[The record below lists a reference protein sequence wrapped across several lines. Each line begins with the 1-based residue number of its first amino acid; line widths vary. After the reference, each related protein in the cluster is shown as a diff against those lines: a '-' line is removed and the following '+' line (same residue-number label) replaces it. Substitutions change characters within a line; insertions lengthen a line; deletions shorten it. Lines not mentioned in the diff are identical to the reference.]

1 MKKLILL
8 AAALLPI
15 AAQASTVSLS
25 TTRNGAGLFLADG
38 VTVAGTG
45 NLIRVGSISN
55 LADPIGTFVEFGAGS
70 TRTIVSTT
78 SKITGSVTTSLPE
91 ANHTQFNGRTIYIW
105 AYNSGAALT
114 ASQQAIFASTKVF
127 PNNDVSGVGDD
138 VPVVSATDFTSV
150 VEIPGFIPGRIIA
163 GDATHTPKFVL
174 GAVVPEP
181 TTTTFSG
188 LVALAFM
195 ARRKRA

>member
-8 AAALLPI
+8 AAALLPL

-25 TTRNGAGLFLADG
+25 TTRTGAGLFLADG
-38 VTVAGTG
+38 ATVAGT
-45 NLIRVGSISN
+45 NMLIRVGMISN
-55 LADPIGTFVEFGAGS
+55 LADPIGSFVEFGAGS

-78 SKITGSVTTSLPE
+78 SKITGSVTSALPE
-91 ANHTQFNGRTIYIW
+91 ADHTQFNGKAIYIW
-105 AYNSGAALT
+105 AYNSGVALT
-114 ASQQAIFASTKVF
+114 ASQQAIFASTKLF

-138 VPVVSATDFTSV
+138 VTVVSAVDFTSV
-150 VEIPGFIPGRIIA
+150 VTIPGWNPGQIVT
-163 GDATHTPKFVL
+163 GDATHNPKFVL
-174 GAVVPEP
+174 GTVVPEP

-188 LVALAFM
+188 LAALAFI

>member
-25 TTRNGAGLFLADG
+25 TTRTGAGLFLSG
-38 VTVAGTG
+38 GTTVAGTG
-45 NLIRVGSISN
+45 MLIRVGTISN
-55 LADPIGTFVEFGAGS
+55 LADPVGTFVEFGAGS

-78 SKITGSVTTSLPE
+78 SKITGSVTAALPE
-91 ANHTQFNGRTIYIW
+91 ANHDQFNGKAIYIW
-105 AYNSGAALT
+105 AYNSATALT
-114 ASQQAIFASTKVF
+114 ASQQAIFASTKLF
-127 PNNDVSGVGDD
+127 PTNDVNGVGDD
-138 VPVVSATDFTSV
+138 VTVVSASDFTGA
-150 VEIPGFIPGRIIA
+150 VEIPGWNPGSIVA

-174 GAVVPEP
+174 GTVVPEP

-188 LVALAFM
+188 LAALAFI

>member
-8 AAALLPI
+8 AAALLPL

-25 TTRNGAGLFLADG
+25 TSRTGAGLFLSG
-38 VTVAGTG
+38 GTTLAGTG
-45 NLIRVGSISN
+45 SLIRVGSISN

-70 TRTIVSTT
+70 TRTIISTT
-78 SKITGSVTTSLPE
+78 SKITGSVSSALPE

-105 AYNSGAALT
+105 AYNAPTAGAAT
-114 ASQQAIFASTKVF
+114 QQAIFTSTKAF
-127 PNNDVSGVGDD
+127 PVNDVSGVGDD
-138 VPVVSATDFTSV
+138 VTVFSATELTGV
-150 VEIPGFIPGRIIA
+150 VTIPGWNPGQILA
-163 GDATHTPKFVL
+163 GSGDHTPRFVL
-174 GAVVPEP
+174 GTVVPEP

-188 LVALAFM
+188 LAALAFI

>member
-8 AAALLPI
+8 AAALLPL
-15 AAQASTVSLS
+15 ASQASTVSLS
-25 TTRNGAGLFLADG
+25 TGRTGAGLFLADG

-45 NLIRVGSISN
+45 MLIRVGMISD
-55 LADPIGTFVEFGAGS
+55 LADPVGTFVEFGAGA
-70 TRTIVSTT
+70 TRTIVTTT
-78 SKITGSVTTSLPE
+78 SKITGSVTSALPE
-91 ANHTQFNGRTIYIW
+91 ANHTAFNGRSIYIW
-105 AYNSGAALT
+105 AYNSASSLT

-138 VPVVSATDFTSV
+138 VTVVSATDFTSV
-150 VEIPGFIPGRIIA
+150 VTIPGWNPGSIVT
-163 GDATHTPKFVL
+163 GDATHNPKFVL
-174 GAVVPEP
+174 GTVVPEP

-188 LVALAFM
+188 LAALAFI